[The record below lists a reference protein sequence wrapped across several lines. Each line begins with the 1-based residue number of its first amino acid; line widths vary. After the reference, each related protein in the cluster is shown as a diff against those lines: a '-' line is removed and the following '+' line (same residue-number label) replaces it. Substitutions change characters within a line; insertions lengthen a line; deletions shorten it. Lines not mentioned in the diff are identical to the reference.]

1 MNPFMPKIFEF
12 LIREWNCSEIE
23 DNKNLILRSKILNI
37 LCESLIKQE
46 LKSEYT
52 SFYLTVMTSSLIINQ
67 TSEIY
72 LIEVRSIKTNK

>member
-1 MNPFMPKIFEF
+1 MNPYMPKIFEF
-12 LIREWNCSEIE
+12 LIKEWNCSEIE

-46 LKSEYT
+46 LKPEYT
-52 SFYLTVMTSSLIINQ
+52 SFYLNVMSSSLIINQ

-72 LIEVRSIKTNK
+72 LIEVINVNN